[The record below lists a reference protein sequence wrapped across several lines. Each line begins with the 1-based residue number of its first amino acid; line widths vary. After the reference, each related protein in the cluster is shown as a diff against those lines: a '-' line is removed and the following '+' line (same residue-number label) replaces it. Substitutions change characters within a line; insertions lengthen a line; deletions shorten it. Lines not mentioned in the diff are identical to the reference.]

1 MIRFDGNQR
10 SLRRPFSLPV
20 PAKGDLLSKSRFTRT
35 AWRAAQDIHGYA
47 DTLFSK
53 LARWLTTDHSGM
65 TNIILDLPYLSWR
78 EKLSLLIQR
87 LLMGIFAA
95 FLTGFLYFLLI
106 AFGIPLLISFLL
118 MG

>member
-1 MIRFDGNQR
+1 M
-10 SLRRPFSLPV
+10 
-20 PAKGDLLSKSRFTRT
+20 SKSRFTRT
-35 AWRAAQDIHGYA
+35 AWRAARDIHGYA
-47 DTLFSK
+47 DTVLAK

-87 LLMGIFAA
+87 LLFGTFAA

>member
-1 MIRFDGNQR
+1 M

-35 AWRAAQDIHGYA
+35 AWRAAQDIYGYA
-47 DTLFSK
+47 DTMFSK

-65 TNIILDLPYLSWR
+65 TSILLDLPYLSWR
-78 EKLSLLIQR
+78 EKSSLLIQR
-87 LLMGIFAA
+87 LLFGIFAA